1 MIGMKKIFSYKEYL
15 KLQKRKTEDPMRRS
29 KWIDKIEEN
38 TQKFK
43 PTFQQYMGTIGAH
56 KNQTSYCL
64 GARTGEEV
72 LALRELGFTQ
82 AMGTDL
88 VPHEDYVIECDIHNM
103 IFEDNSVSFY
113 YTNIFDHSINP
124 VKFLSEI
131 QRTLLSDGFAFFQ
144 LQIGSELDE
153 FGTLYIDDPKDFHK
167 LIDKYERLQIVISE
181 ENIVLTPHN
190 HGLNWNVIVKK
201 I

>member
-131 QRTLLSDGFAFFQ
+131 QRSSKNIIGYHQSRAEYFILLGQNQRALNQLEYALKLTQNNFQ
-144 LQIGSELDE
+144 VSE
-153 FGTLYIDDPKDFHK
+153 TIMTKIIDIKK
-167 LIDKYERLQIVISE
+167 ELNRSR
-181 ENIVLTPHN
+181 
-190 HGLNWNVIVKK
+190 GL
-201 I
+201 